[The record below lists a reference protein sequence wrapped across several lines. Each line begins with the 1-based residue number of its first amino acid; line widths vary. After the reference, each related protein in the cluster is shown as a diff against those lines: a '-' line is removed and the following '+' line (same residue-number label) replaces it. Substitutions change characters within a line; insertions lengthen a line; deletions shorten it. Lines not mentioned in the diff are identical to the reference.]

1 MRLRMGREECLYF
14 DCGLRFELVLG
25 FGGSRGG
32 AWSAAL
38 GQCPLP
44 GDESASLQWSWLAF
58 GPARL

>member
-32 AWSAAL
+32 
-38 GQCPLP
+38 QCPLLAST
-44 GDESASLQWSWLAF
+44 GDESAGSQWSLLA
-58 GPARL
+58 GLGAC